1 MVDEK
6 HLAFS
11 LRVNGANRPRDRAR
25 SQRTVGWK
33 GMRDKEARGQSFVKS
48 WPFVSLPRNYSRIH
62 RKLEGFPARR
72 ASTPFL
78 PLRVSTPR
86 VIDTSSD
93 ADEHLV
99 VIGEEKKCSC
109 FLFRDWAKDA
119 RGSLRFLEGRSS
131 FVLLRVIN

>member
-1 MVDEK
+1 MVGEK
-6 HLAFS
+6 HSAFS

-48 WPFVSLPRNYSRIH
+48 RPFVSLPRNYSRIH

-72 ASTPFL
+72 ASTPF
-78 PLRVSTPR
+78 RVSTPR

-109 FLFRDWAKDA
+109 FLFRD
-119 RGSLRFLEGRSS
+119 
-131 FVLLRVIN
+131 

>member
-1 MVDEK
+1 MVGEK
-6 HLAFS
+6 YSAFS

-119 RGSLRFLEGRSS
+119 GSLRFLEGRSS